1 MNPTPPQTTPTVTEE
16 ESNEQQMMP
25 YDQNRARLMGEGKS
39 EEPAASDVP
48 TDENLVDDDV
58 VEEGGHTT

>member
-1 MNPTPPQTTPTVTEE
+1 MNPTPPQTTPAVTEE

-25 YDQNRARLMGEGKS
+25 YDQNRAHLMGESKP